1 LTKNIH
7 NTIIWIEIVL
17 DYTTIVY
24 YIQPE
29 SEEDEVM
36 NARLRYAT
44 AAPGAFKAMSQLSDY
59 AHHSGLEE
67 SLLNLVDM
75 RASQINGCAFCL
87 DMHTKDARAAGESE
101 QRLYLLPAWREA
113 RSFYSERE
121 QAALEWT
128 EAVTLV
134 AEDHVP
140 DEVYE
145 RVRPHFTDEELVNL
159 TLAIATINSW
169 NRLNVAFR
177 TPAGSYKPRQKET
190 QKS

>member
-1 LTKNIH
+1 M
-7 NTIIWIEIVL
+7 
-17 DYTTIVY
+17 
-24 YIQPE
+24 
-29 SEEDEVM
+29 S
-36 NARLRYAT
+36 ARLRYAS
-44 AAPGAFKAMSQLSDY
+44 AAPGMHNAMLQLSAY
-59 AHHSGLEE
+59 AHQSGLEE

-87 DMHTKDARAAGESE
+87 DMHTKEARAAGESE

-134 AEDHVP
+134 AENHVP

-145 RVRPHFTDEELVNL
+145 RVHPHFTDEELANL

-177 TPAGSYKPRQKET
+177 TPAGSYKPRQRET
-190 QKS
+190 HKS

>member
-1 LTKNIH
+1 LAVNI
-7 NTIIWIEIVL
+7 V
-17 DYTTIVY
+17 DFVFCF
-24 YIQPE
+24 P
-29 SEEDEVM
+29 
-36 NARLRYAT
+36 ALR
-44 AAPGAFKAMSQLSDY
+44 
-59 AHHSGLEE
+59 SGLEE
-67 SLLNLVDM
+67 SLLNLVDL
-75 RASQINGCAFCL
+75 RASQINGCAYCL

-101 QRLYLLPAWREA
+101 QRLSLLPAWREA

-140 DEVYE
+140 DDIYE
-145 RVRPHFTDEELVNL
+145 RVRPHFTDEELANL

-177 TPAGSYKPRQKET
+177 TPAGSYKPRQRES
-190 QKS
+190 QKI